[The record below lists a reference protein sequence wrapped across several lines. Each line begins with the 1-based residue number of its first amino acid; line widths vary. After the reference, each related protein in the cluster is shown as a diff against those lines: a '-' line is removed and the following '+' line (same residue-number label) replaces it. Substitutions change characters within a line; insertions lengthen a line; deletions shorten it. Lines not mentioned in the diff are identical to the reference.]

1 MPAGYLIVQV
11 DVKDTETYETY
22 KAGTPAVIAKYDG
35 EFIVRGGQ
43 FEAVEGAPPLGRVVV
58 VKFPSYARAQEF
70 YHSDDYKELLA
81 IRLAASESRGIIIE
95 GVD

>member
-1 MPAGYLIVQV
+1 MGAGYLIVQV
-11 DVKDTETYETY
+11 DVKDAEVYETY

-43 FEAVEGAPPLGRVVV
+43 FEAVEGEPPAGRVVV
-58 VKFPSYARAQEF
+58 VKFPTYKRALEF
-70 YHSDDYKELLA
+70 YRSDDYKELLA
-81 IRLAASESRGIIIE
+81 LRLSVSDSRGIIIE

>member
-1 MPAGYLIVQV
+1 M
-11 DVKDTETYETY
+11 
-22 KAGTPAVIAKYDG
+22 
-35 EFIVRGGQ
+35 RGGQ

-58 VKFPSYARAQEF
+58 VKFPSYARALEF

-81 IRLAASESRGIIIE
+81 LRLATSESRGIIIE

>member
-11 DVKDTETYETY
+11 DVKDAERYETY

-58 VKFPSYARAQEF
+58 VKFPSYARALEF
-70 YHSDDYKELLA
+70 YHSEDYKDLLA
-81 IRLAASESRGIIIE
+81 LRLATSESRGIIIE